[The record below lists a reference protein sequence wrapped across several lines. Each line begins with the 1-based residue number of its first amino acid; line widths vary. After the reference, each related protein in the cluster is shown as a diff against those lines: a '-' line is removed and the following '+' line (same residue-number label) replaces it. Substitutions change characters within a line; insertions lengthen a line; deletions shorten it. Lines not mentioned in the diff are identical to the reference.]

1 MSKLNVAAIAG
12 LLAFAA
18 VLGTIAATHTVSLG
32 TSNKQS
38 ATSTLRSQM
47 KKLDRFEAALK
58 RQLAKKPPKLPAVP
72 KAPVVAPAARAPQAQ
87 QQVVYR
93 RPPPVVVVKHSQHG
107 DDGEEHEG
115 SHEGGD
121 GGEGGD
127 D

>member
-1 MSKLNVAAIAG
+1 MNKLNVAAVAG
-12 LLAFAA
+12 MLAVAA

-32 TSNKQS
+32 ASHQKTAS
-38 ATSTLRSQM
+38 STLRAQA
-47 KKLDRFEAALK
+47 KKLDRFETALR

-72 KAPVVAPAARAPQAQ
+72 KTPAVAPARAPQQAQ

-93 RPPPVVVVKHSQHG
+93 RPPPVVVVKHTHHG
-107 DDGEEHEG
+107 DDGSEHEG
-115 SHEGGD
+115 SGEG

>member
-1 MSKLNVAAIAG
+1 MNKLNVAAIAG
-12 LLAFAA
+12 MLAFAG

-32 TSNKQS
+32 ASHQKS
-38 ATSTLRSQM
+38 ASSTLRLQT
-47 KKLDRFEAALK
+47 KKLNRFEAALR

-72 KAPVVAPAARAPQAQ
+72 KTLVVAPARAPQQVQ

-93 RPPPVVVVKHSQHG
+93 RPPPVVVVKHTHHG
-107 DDGEEHEG
+107 DDGSEHEG
-115 SHEGGD
+115 SG